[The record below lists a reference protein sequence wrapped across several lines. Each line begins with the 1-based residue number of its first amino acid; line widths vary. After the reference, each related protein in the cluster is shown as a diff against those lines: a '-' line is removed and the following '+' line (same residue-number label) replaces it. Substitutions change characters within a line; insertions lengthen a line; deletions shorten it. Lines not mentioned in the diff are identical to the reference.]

1 MTETTIS
8 DKKSIYYPPG
18 GILIW
23 FLILLEIFT
32 FLGATF
38 VFLYYRKNALEEFKQ
53 AQAFLNPLVGTIN
66 TLVLITS
73 GYFMANSLQQ
83 LKDGNNLQSKKSTQL
98 AMLLGILFL
107 IIKSIEFY
115 GKINNGIG
123 FTHNT
128 FFTFY
133 WLMTGFHYV
142 HVLFGVGLL
151 AYMQNAISKNKYSST
166 NTFDVE
172 SSATYWHLCDLI
184 WILIFPILYLI

>member
-1 MTETTIS
+1 MTETTIT

-32 FLGATF
+32 FLGGIFA
-38 VFLYYRKNALEEFKQ
+38 FLLYRKDALEEFKQ
-53 AQAFLNPLVGTIN
+53 AQALLNPLVGTIN

-73 GYFMANSLQQ
+73 GYFMANSIHQ
-83 LKDGNNLQSKKSTQL
+83 LKEGNHLQSKKSTQI

-107 IIKSIEFY
+107 IIKSVEFY
-115 GKINNGIG
+115 GKISSGIG

-151 AYMQNAISKNKYSST
+151 AYMQKAISNEKYNAKNM
-166 NTFDVE
+166 FDVE

-184 WILIFPILYLI
+184 WILIFPILYLL

>member
-1 MTETTIS
+1 MTETTIT

-32 FLGATF
+32 FLGGIFA
-38 VFLYYRKNALEEFKQ
+38 FLLYRKDALEEFKQ
-53 AQAFLNPLVGTIN
+53 AQALLNPLVGTIN

-73 GYFMANSLQQ
+73 GYFMANSIHQ
-83 LKDGNNLQSKKSTQL
+83 LKEGNHLQSKKSTQI

-107 IIKSIEFY
+107 IIKSVEFY
-115 GKINNGIG
+115 GKISSGIG

-151 AYMQNAISKNKYSST
+151 AYMQKAISDEKYNAKNM
-166 NTFDVE
+166 FDVE

-184 WILIFPILYLI
+184 WILIFPILYLL

>member
-1 MTETTIS
+1 MTETTIT

-32 FLGATF
+32 FLGGIFA
-38 VFLYYRKNALEEFKQ
+38 FLLYRKDALEEFKQ
-53 AQAFLNPLVGTIN
+53 AQALLNPLVGTIN

-73 GYFMANSLQQ
+73 GYFMANSIHQ
-83 LKDGNNLQSKKSTQL
+83 LKEGNHLQSKKSTQI

-107 IIKSIEFY
+107 IIKSVEFY
-115 GKINNGIG
+115 GKISSGIG
-123 FTHNT
+123 FTQNT

-151 AYMQNAISKNKYSST
+151 AYMQKAISNEKYNAKNM
-166 NTFDVE
+166 FDVE

-184 WILIFPILYLI
+184 WILIFPILYLL

>member
-1 MTETTIS
+1 MSEITNT

-32 FLGATF
+32 FLGAIL
-38 VFLYYRKNALEEFKQ
+38 VFLYYRKNALEDFKQ
-53 AQAFLNPLVGTIN
+53 AQVLLNPLIGTIN

-73 GYFMANSLQQ
+73 GYFMANSLHQ
-83 LKDGNNLQSKKSTQL
+83 LRDVNNLQSKKSTQI

-115 GKINNGIG
+115 GKISSGIG

-151 AYMQNAISKNKYSST
+151 AYIQKAISKNKYNST

-184 WILIFPILYLI
+184 WILIFPVLYLL

>member
-1 MTETTIS
+1 MTETTIT

-32 FLGATF
+32 FLGGIFA
-38 VFLYYRKNALEEFKQ
+38 FLLYRKDALEEFKQ

-73 GYFMANSLQQ
+73 GYFMANSIHQ
-83 LKDGNNLQSKKSTQL
+83 LKEGNHLQSKKSTQI

-107 IIKSIEFY
+107 IIKSVEFY
-115 GKINNGIG
+115 GKISSGIG

-151 AYMQNAISKNKYSST
+151 AYMQKAISNEKYNAKNM
-166 NTFDVE
+166 FDVE

-184 WILIFPILYLI
+184 WILIFPILYLL

>member
-1 MTETTIS
+1 MTETTIT

-32 FLGATF
+32 FLGGIFA
-38 VFLYYRKNALEEFKQ
+38 FLLYRKDALEEFKQ
-53 AQAFLNPLVGTIN
+53 AQALLNPLVGTIN

-73 GYFMANSLQQ
+73 GYFMANSIHQ
-83 LKDGNNLQSKKSTQL
+83 LKDGKNLQSKKSTQI

-107 IIKSIEFY
+107 IIKSVEFY
-115 GKINNGIG
+115 GKISSGIG

-151 AYMQNAISKNKYSST
+151 AYMQKAISNEKYNAKNM
-166 NTFDVE
+166 FDVE

-184 WILIFPILYLI
+184 WILIFPILYLL